1 MRKTFLLG
9 SARALLGPMTA
20 AERAK
25 GRYMRDG
32 QGHPFPS
39 LEGKSAS
46 EIGTELKTF
55 FEKSLSDVRKLAE
68 KADTEIKRL
77 GEVAGETKA
86 NADKALTELNVITE
100 VKSRLDE
107 LEQKADRPAGRGS
120 LDMDSWGKQLADND
134 DVKAL
139 SRKERPSARIELKA
153 ITTASGSAGGMIWR
167 QRETDPIDLPKR
179 PDLVVRDLL
188 TVVPI
193 TTGTAEY
200 AKQTIRQNNAAP
212 VAEGAQKP
220 YSNYGWEKATANVKT
235 IAHLA
240 KITRQ
245 ALDDAPRLQG
255 EVDSEMRYGLALAE
269 DAQILNGDGTGENL
283 LGLMLQATAY
293 SAPSGVTIQN
303 MTRIDKL
310 RLALLQASLGL
321 YPSDAIVTSETD
333 WAVIELTKDSAG
345 GYIFANPLAMA
356 GPTLWGKRVV
366 PTNSMAIGSFLAG
379 AFKMAATLYDRLAVE
394 VLISSENSNDF
405 ELNLLTMRAEE
416 RVALAVKRP
425 AALIKGTY

>member
-1 MRKTFLLG
+1 MRKKFLLG

-39 LEGKSAS
+39 FEGKSVG

-55 FEKSLSDVRKLAE
+55 FEKTLSDVRKLAE
-68 KADTEIKRL
+68 KADTEVKRI

-86 NADKALTELNVITE
+86 SADKALTELNVITE

-120 LDMDSWGKQLADND
+120 LDMDSWGKQLADSD

-167 QRETDPIDLPKR
+167 QREMDPIDLPKR
-179 PDLVVRDLL
+179 PDLVIRDLL

-200 AKQTIRQNNAAP
+200 AKQTVRQNNAAP

-293 SAPSGVTIQN
+293 AAPAGVTIPN

-321 YPSDAIVTSETD
+321 YPSDAIATSETD
-333 WAVIELTKDSAG
+333 WALIELTKDSAG

-394 VLISSENSNDF
+394 VLISSENADDF
-405 ELNLLTMRAEE
+405 EKNLLTMRAEE

-425 AALIKGTY
+425 AALIKGTF

>member
-39 LEGKSAS
+39 FEGKSAS

-68 KADTEIKRL
+68 KADTEVKRL

-200 AKQTIRQNNAAP
+200 AKQTVRQNNAAP

-293 SAPSGVTIQN
+293 AAPANVTIPN

-394 VLISSENSNDF
+394 VLISSENADDF
-405 ELNLLTMRAEE
+405 EKNLLTMRAEE

>member
-68 KADTEIKRL
+68 QADTEVKRL
-77 GEVAGETKA
+77 GTVAGETKA
-86 NADKALTELNVITE
+86 NADKALTELNVISE
-100 VKSRLDE
+100 IKSRVDE

-167 QRETDPIDLPKR
+167 HRETDPIDLPKR
-179 PDLVVRDLL
+179 PDLVIRDLL

-200 AKQTIRQNNAAP
+200 AKQTVRQNNAAP

-283 LGLMLQATAY
+283 LGLMLQATPYA
-293 SAPSGVTIQN
+293 APSGVTIPN

-321 YPSDAIVTSETD
+321 YPSDAIATSETD
-333 WAVIELTKDSAG
+333 WALIELTKDSAG

-394 VLISSENSNDF
+394 VLISSENADDF
-405 ELNLLTMRAEE
+405 EKNLLTMRAEE

-425 AALIKGTY
+425 AALIKGTF

>member
-1 MRKTFLLG
+1 
-9 SARALLGPMTA
+9 A

-39 LEGKSAS
+39 FEGKSAT

-68 KADTEIKRL
+68 KADTEVKRL

-86 NADKALTELNVITE
+86 NADKALTELNVISE
-100 VKSRLDE
+100 IKSRVDE

-153 ITTASGSAGGMIWR
+153 ITTATGSAGGLIWR

-200 AKQTIRQNNAAP
+200 AKQTVRQNNAAP

-220 YSNYGWEKATANVKT
+220 YSNYAWEKATANVKT

-283 LGLMLQATAY
+283 LGLMLQATTYA
-293 SAPSGVTIQN
+293 APSGVTIPN

-394 VLISSENSNDF
+394 VLISSENADDF
-405 ELNLLTMRAEE
+405 EKNLLTMRAEE

>member
-200 AKQTIRQNNAAP
+200 AKQTVRQNNAAP

-293 SAPSGVTIQN
+293 AAPANVTIPN

-394 VLISSENSNDF
+394 VLISSENADDF
-405 ELNLLTMRAEE
+405 EKNLLTMRAEE

-425 AALIKGTY
+425 AALIKGTF